1 MMESGQAGGYYNLE
15 TLSSQESEWESRE
28 QRVHTNRGNPANALQ
43 RVSEARRRGN
53 EENNVP
59 E

>member
-1 MMESGQAGGYYNLE
+1 MGRQVGII
-15 TLSSQESEWESRE
+15 TSEWESRE
-28 QRVHTNRGNPANALQ
+28 QRVHSNRGNPANAPQ

-53 EENNVP
+53 EEDNVP

>member
-1 MMESGQAGGYYNLE
+1 MMESGQAGGII
-15 TLSSQESEWESRE
+15 TSEWESRE
-28 QRVHTNRGNPANALQ
+28 QRVHTNRGNPANAPQ

-53 EENNVP
+53 EEDNVP